1 MYVLKSYLASYNYS
15 GHYKVLIKY
24 VLLGPACQ
32 AGKPV
37 RQIDSFPSKLTIQ
50 DVRAES

>member
-24 VLLGPACQ
+24 LPLITEPLPDRQTDQSGKLIFFLL
-32 AGKPV
+32 K
-37 RQIDSFPSKLTIQ
+37 T
-50 DVRAES
+50 

>member
-24 VLLGPACQ
+24 VPLGPENARQ
-32 AGKPV
+32 AS
-37 RQIDSFPSKLTIQ
+37 QSN
-50 DVRAES
+50 